1 MRPVVGRLCD
11 LLTLSLLAPLLCPT
25 ALLAQTQRAV
35 SFAEYLEAVEVHSL
49 DLQAQQQTVAAA
61 RAGVSVAGVRPDP
74 QFTTGIASKELSR
87 ANKPNSAIALTA
99 GVALTIETGGK
110 RNARIRN
117 AQSNVAASAATV
129 ESFRD
134 QMQTDAASAFI
145 ETCRAR
151 AVLALKQ
158 SSLAAFRDTV
168 KANEA
173 RLKAGDIGLLELRRS
188 RVEAERFATD
198 VTSAAAAAEV
208 AVLNLSGPLGERFE
222 TVFAHALPACE
233 RLVSTNAPP
242 DIDELMRGALQTR
255 RDVLLAQAAVD
266 SAREN
271 TRLVH
276 SNRWVDPIVNVGLT
290 NTPRI
295 PPIFDNE
302 GATINNPAEHS
313 LTLGL
318 TVTVPIPLSRLQD
331 GEVRQAESALT
342 QAMLQLQATVLRAR
356 IDVQATH
363 ATYRAAGEN
372 VQRYR
377 DVVLDDADRTL
388 EGTRLSYRKGAAS
401 LLDLLEAQRTTED
414 VHLAYLQALADLA
427 NATVKLQL
435 SAGGKAAL

>member
-1 MRPVVGRLCD
+1 MRVALARLKA
-11 LLTLSLLAPLLCPT
+11 LTLPPLIAALLCP
-25 ALLAQTQRAV
+25 AMLQAQTPRAV
-35 SFAEYLEAVEVHSL
+35 SFAEYLNAVEAHSL
-49 DLQAQQQTVAAA
+49 DLQAQQETVNGA
-61 RAGVSVAGVRPDP
+61 RAGVAMAGVRPDP

-87 ANKPNSAIALTA
+87 ANKPSAATALTA

-110 RNARIRN
+110 RDARIRN
-117 AQSNVAASAATV
+117 AQSNVAASIAAV

-134 QMQTDAASAFI
+134 QMQTDAAGAFI
-145 ETCRAR
+145 EACRAR
-151 AVLALKQ
+151 AALVLEQ

-173 RLKAGDIGLLELRRS
+173 RLKAGDIGLLELRQS

-198 VTSAAAAAEV
+198 VTSAAAASEV
-208 AVLNLSGPLGERFE
+208 AVLDLSGPLGARFE
-222 TVFAHALPACE
+222 SVFAQAAPGCDEVAT
-233 RLVSTNAPP
+233 SAPP
-242 DIDELMRGALQTR
+242 DLDELMRGALQSR

-271 TRLVH
+271 TQLVH

-295 PPIFDNE
+295 PPIFDSA

-342 QAMLQLQATVLRAR
+342 QAMLQLQSTVLRAQ

-363 ATYRAAGEN
+363 AMYRAAAQN

-377 DVVLDDADRTL
+377 EVVLDDADRAL
-388 EGTRLSYRKGAAS
+388 DGTRLSYRKGAAS
-401 LLDLLEAQRTTED
+401 LLDLLDAQRTSDD
-414 VHLAYLQALADLA
+414 VHLGYLKALADLA